1 MLAQKKFES
10 KSGRDKTKDVSNY
23 YKEVGDWARES
34 KKVKVDLKKT
44 SEQNNNVE
52 TSDVVIGEA
61 FIYAP
66 CLLP

>member
-10 KSGRDKTKDVSNY
+10 KSGRDKTKDVCNY
-23 YKEVGDWARES
+23 YKEVGDQVRES
-34 KKVKVDLKKT
+34 KKIKVDLKKK

>member
-10 KSGRDKTKDVSNY
+10 KSGRDKTKDVCNY

-34 KKVKVDLKKT
+34 KKIKVDLKKK

>member
-10 KSGRDKTKDVSNY
+10 RSGRDKTKDLCNY
-23 YKEVGDWARES
+23 DKEVGDWARES
-34 KKVKVDLKKT
+34 KKIKVDLKKK

-61 FIYAP
+61 FMYAP